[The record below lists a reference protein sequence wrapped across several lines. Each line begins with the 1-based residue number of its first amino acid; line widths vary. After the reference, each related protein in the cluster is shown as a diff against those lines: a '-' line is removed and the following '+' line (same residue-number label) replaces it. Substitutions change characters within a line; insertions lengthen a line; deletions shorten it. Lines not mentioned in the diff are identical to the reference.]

1 MVDVPLLLAF
11 LLAASILTL
20 TPSIDT
26 AMVLR
31 AVATEGRRPA
41 AMGALG
47 IAAGCLAW
55 GSAAAVGLGALLHA
69 SEAAYTV
76 VKWAGAAYL
85 VWMGVQLLMTSRR
98 VKAGDMPSHG
108 AKPGTGAFAKGLLTN
123 LLNPKVGVFYVTFLP
138 QFIPTEAANVAVY
151 SFFLACCHVAL

>member
-20 TPSIDT
+20 TPGIDT

-55 GSAAAVGLGALLHA
+55 GSAAAVGLVGHSCMPQRPHTPSSNGLGRPTSYGWA
-69 SEAAYTV
+69 S
-76 VKWAGAAYL
+76 
-85 VWMGVQLLMTSRR
+85 SC
-98 VKAGDMPSHG
+98 S
-108 AKPGTGAFAKGLLTN
+108 
-123 LLNPKVGVFYVTFLP
+123 
-138 QFIPTEAANVAVY
+138 
-151 SFFLACCHVAL
+151 